1 MNHDQAATMAAEIAR
16 VFRRRLLDEAMRR
29 IRHCVSM
36 LTEAQVW
43 HRPATNCNSIAN
55 LLLHLQGNVRQWI
68 VAGLGGAADE
78 RDRPAEF
85 AADRSAGQPSGR
97 QLVEQLEAT
106 VRAAVEVVER
116 QTPAELLASYPFQQ
130 GKFPDTGVG
139 CVLHVLEHFSGHA
152 FQIYDRTKQATG
164 KDLRFY
170 DL

>member
-1 MNHDQAATMAAEIAR
+1 MTHDQATALATEIAR
-16 VFRRRLLDEAMRR
+16 VFRRRMLDEAMCR
-29 IRHCVSM
+29 IHHCVSM
-36 LTEAQVW
+36 LSDAQVW
-43 HRPATNCNSIAN
+43 QRPAANCNSIAN

-68 VAGLGGAADE
+68 VAGLGGVADQ

-85 AADRSAGQPSGR
+85 AAQGSAGQPSGR

-106 VRAAVEVVER
+106 VRAAVDVVER
-116 QTPAELLASYPFQQ
+116 QTPAALLASYPFQQ